1 MFKTTTPIY
10 LASKSPRRKKLLK
23 QLGINFKSFH
33 VDLDEI
39 FIKNESPIKT
49 VKRLALEKMFEAEKV
64 KNNGIIITADTIVV
78 LKNEIIGKPKDSK
91 DAKNILKKLSNNK
104 HFVYTGFAVKNCTT
118 EKVIVSYE
126 KTEVTF
132 RNLKTEEID
141 DYVATGS
148 PMDKAGA
155 YGIQDDFGA
164 VFISKINGC
173 YYNVVGLP
181 LAKLYTS
188 LNEVIW
194 LENKILKNIFIAII
208 VAIVLY
214 LALSIYGNIEIVFST
229 LVSFKWEYFP
239 IVLAII
245 YISFLFKFL
254 KWQYYLKLIKVN
266 IKVSDSFQIFMSS
279 LTMSITP
286 GKIGEIIKSYMIKQL
301 NGTPTSR
308 TIPIV
313 FAERITEIFALIF
326 LIIMGFDLLNKGL
339 IILIATFLLVLF
351 SLFLLLNENV
361 SNWLI
366 DKLGAI
372 KLLQKYLES
381 LKLSIA
387 NSREL
392 LKPKPFALMF
402 LLSVVIWIIE
412 CFGFYLI
419 LSKFNINFSI
429 VWSFFSYLFSIFIGS
444 ISFLPGGL
452 GITDGSITYLLIK
465 NGIDKDI
472 AVSSTLIIRV
482 TTLWFALIIGS
493 ISLYKFNKS
502 EK

>member
-1 MFKTTTPIY
+1 M
-10 LASKSPRRKKLLK
+10 
-23 QLGINFKSFH
+23 
-33 VDLDEI
+33 E
-39 FIKNESPIKT
+39 
-49 VKRLALEKMFEAEKV
+49 
-64 KNNGIIITADTIVV
+64 
-78 LKNEIIGKPKDSK
+78 
-91 DAKNILKKLSNNK
+91 
-104 HFVYTGFAVKNCTT
+104 
-118 EKVIVSYE
+118 
-126 KTEVTF
+126 
-132 RNLKTEEID
+132 
-141 DYVATGS
+141 
-148 PMDKAGA
+148 
-155 YGIQDDFGA
+155 
-164 VFISKINGC
+164 SKIF
-173 YYNVVGLP
+173 
-181 LAKLYTS
+181 
-188 LNEVIW
+188 
-194 LENKILKNIFIAII
+194 KNIFIAIL
-208 VAIVLY
+208 VTIVLY

-229 LVSFKWEYFP
+229 LVSFNWEYLP

-245 YISFLFKFL
+245 YLSFLFKFL

-266 IKVSDSFQIFMSS
+266 IKLSDSFQIFMSS

-339 IILIATFLLVLF
+339 IILIATFLLLLF
-351 SLFLLLNENV
+351 SLFFLLNENV

-366 DKLGAI
+366 NKLGAI

-381 LKLSIA
+381 LKISFSS
-387 NSREL
+387 SREL
-392 LKPKPFALMF
+392 LKPKPFVLMF
-402 LLSVVIWIIE
+402 LLSILIWIIE

-419 LSKFNINFSI
+419 LSNFNISFSI

-444 ISFLPGGL
+444 ISFMPGGL

-472 AVSSTLIIRV
+472 AVSTALIIRF

-493 ISLYKFNKS
+493 ISLYKFNKL
-502 EK
+502 KK

>member
-1 MFKTTTPIY
+1 M
-10 LASKSPRRKKLLK
+10 
-23 QLGINFKSFH
+23 
-33 VDLDEI
+33 E
-39 FIKNESPIKT
+39 
-49 VKRLALEKMFEAEKV
+49 
-64 KNNGIIITADTIVV
+64 
-78 LKNEIIGKPKDSK
+78 
-91 DAKNILKKLSNNK
+91 
-104 HFVYTGFAVKNCTT
+104 
-118 EKVIVSYE
+118 
-126 KTEVTF
+126 
-132 RNLKTEEID
+132 
-141 DYVATGS
+141 
-148 PMDKAGA
+148 
-155 YGIQDDFGA
+155 
-164 VFISKINGC
+164 SKIF
-173 YYNVVGLP
+173 
-181 LAKLYTS
+181 
-188 LNEVIW
+188 
-194 LENKILKNIFIAII
+194 KNIFIAIL
-208 VAIVLY
+208 VTIVLY

-229 LVSFKWEYFP
+229 LVSFNWEYLP

-245 YISFLFKFL
+245 YLSFLFKFL

-266 IKVSDSFQIFMSS
+266 IKLSDSFQIFMSS

-339 IILIATFLLVLF
+339 IILIATFLLLLF
-351 SLFLLLNENV
+351 SLFFLLNENV

-366 DKLGAI
+366 NKLGAI

-381 LKLSIA
+381 LKISFSS
-387 NSREL
+387 SREL
-392 LKPKPFALMF
+392 LKPKPFVLMF
-402 LLSVVIWIIE
+402 LLSILIWIIE

-419 LSKFNINFSI
+419 LSNFNISFSI

-444 ISFLPGGL
+444 ISFIPGGL

-472 AVSSTLIIRV
+472 AVSTALIIRF

-493 ISLYKFNKS
+493 ISLYKFNKL
-502 EK
+502 KK